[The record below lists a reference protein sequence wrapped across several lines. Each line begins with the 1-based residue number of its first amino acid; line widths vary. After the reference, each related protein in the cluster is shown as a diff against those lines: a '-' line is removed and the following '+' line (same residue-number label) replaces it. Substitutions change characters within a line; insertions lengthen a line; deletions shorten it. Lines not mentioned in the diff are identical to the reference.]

1 MFWFFFV
8 GAYKRT
14 LEIPEPSHSACCWK
28 FLTADGATERE
39 LLFYV
44 TQNPHFICKKKSNKK
59 TKRNKVKNVIQVT
72 SSQTRSVHSKGV
84 SRCGKT
90 IVKKVL
96 CEVKAIFGGARLA
109 CYFCQQESEGEGA
122 GLRGGRTYFSVT
134 CLR

>member
-1 MFWFFFV
+1 MWHKIPILFV
-8 GAYKRT
+8 R
-14 LEIPEPSHSACCWK
+14 
-28 FLTADGATERE
+28 
-39 LLFYV
+39 
-44 TQNPHFICKKKSNKK
+44 KSNKK
-59 TKRNKVKNVIQVT
+59 KKKKRNKVKNAIQVT
-72 SSQTRSVHSKGV
+72 SSQTRSVHLKGV